1 MHNKRLQSDSASWQ
15 FLCIKTAQKLPA
27 CYAVEAG
34 VIFARK
40 LGGSLNQKELNDA
53 LIQAADCDLDSVIA
67 LLSDGADPN
76 GMPLIMAI
84 QCGAEDIVCLFIK
97 NGVNLNV
104 HYEGTTPLIRAVTSG
119 YPNIVKLLMLNG
131 AQPDFCDLA
140 GKTALEW
147 VTECA
152 MPRLTA
158 ENKKRITGY
167 ISAKKQI

>member
-1 MHNKRLQSDSASWQ
+1 
-15 FLCIKTAQKLPA
+15 
-27 CYAVEAG
+27 
-34 VIFARK
+34 
-40 LGGSLNQKELNDA
+40 LNQKELNDA
-53 LIQAADCDLDSVIA
+53 LIQAADCDLDSVND
-67 LLSDGADPN
+67 LLADGADPN

-97 NGVNLNV
+97 NGANLNV

-131 AQPDFCDLA
+131 AQPDLRDLA